1 MKRLI
6 PLAIVFLA
14 MPLNTRGDEK
24 NVASGEKTL
33 MAGAV
38 TSNVTPQLGL
48 PVIGGFKPFPAT
60 HVHDELFARCI
71 VLDDGSQRIAVVI
84 VDILGIP
91 REVTDLARVQIQ
103 KATGIKPSHVLIA
116 ATHTHSAVTP
126 RGPQGVFWPDE
137 ISAHS
142 KFVASR
148 IADGVQRAVNQ
159 LEPAQIGWGRTT
171 LPGEV
176 HNRRWFCNDSGLTA
190 NPFGGVDQVRMNP
203 PRNHPSLDRPAGPTD
218 PEIRFLSIQAKSGR
232 PIALLSNY
240 SLHYVGGVSRGHISA
255 DYYGYFARYVREK
268 IGAQQ
273 LDPPFVATMSN
284 GTSGDINNINFRP
297 TPGGKRYG
305 PYEKMQEVASKAA
318 SKVAAAYQDVEYKQ
332 WVPVGAMQNDM
343 VLKLR
348 QPSEEMLKHLR
359 EVVKLPADKFQSH
372 KQEKVYAERIFKLA
386 DAPSEVKISLQTLKI
401 GETGI
406 AAIPFETFAETG
418 LQIKSESPFKNTFTI
433 ELANGW
439 YGYLPTPRQH
449 RLGGYETW
457 LGTNW
462 VEIEASDKIT
472 AQLLRMFELLAR

>member
-1 MKRLI
+1 MYRVIL
-6 PLAIVFLA
+6 LAIGLLFVPMNSQGA
-14 MPLNTRGDEK
+14 VQGES
-24 NVASGEKTL
+24 SGKKTL
-33 MAGAV
+33 LAGAV

-91 REVTDLARVQIQ
+91 REVTDLARLQIE
-103 KATGIKPSHVLIA
+103 KATGIKFGHVLIA

-126 RGPQGVFWPDE
+126 RGPRGVFWPDE
-137 ISAHS
+137 ISDHS
-142 KFVASR
+142 KFVARR

-171 LPGEV
+171 LPGQV
-176 HNRRWFCNDSGLTA
+176 FNRRWHCNDSGVTA
-190 NPFGGVDQVRMNP
+190 NPFGGIDQVRMNP

-218 PEIRFLSIQAKSGR
+218 PEIRFLSIQSTSGR
-232 PIALLSNY
+232 PIAVLSNY

-255 DYYGYFARYVREK
+255 DYYGYFARYLEQK

-273 LDPPFVATMSN
+273 LEPAFVATMSN

-297 TPGGKRYG
+297 NPGGKRYA
-305 PYEKMQEVASKAA
+305 PYEKMQEVAEKAA
-318 SKVAAAYQDVEYKQ
+318 SKVAEAYQDVKYKK
-332 WVPVGAMQNDM
+332 WVPVGARQNDM

-386 DAPSEVKISLQTLKI
+386 DAPSEVEISLQTLKI

-418 LQIKSESPFKNTFTI
+418 LEIKRESPFKNTFTI

-462 VEIEASDKIT
+462 VEVEASDKIT
-472 AQLLRMFELLAR
+472 AQLLRMFESLAR